1 MGVLAVCIAREL
13 SYEGMGGAASPA
25 HRSPAARR
33 ALERRFS
40 LLERRFSLLER
51 RFSLLKSLLE
61 QRFSLLERR
70 FSLLEQRFSLLERR
84 FSLLK
89 GSDEQRFSRDGPA
102 ARRALAMV

>member
-1 MGVLAVCIAREL
+1 
-13 SYEGMGGAASPA
+13 MGGAASPA

-33 ALERRFS
+33 ALER
-40 LLERRFSLLER
+40 
-51 RFSLLKSLLE
+51 
-61 QRFSLLERR
+61 RFSLLERR